1 MCCDVTPDCS
11 CPTQSITDVCD
22 DKQNELEG
30 ILALANEMYEY
41 GVSEEAGEKI
51 DGDMDQLKEG
61 WVRLCEK
68 LESVNVEVDQVVRW
82 WREYHEVRV
91 WLRQCVLGTPLYHN
105 AGNFCE
111 SLKIEIFAEKIM
123 HVTVPSIYKH
133 RAT

>member
-1 MCCDVTPDCS
+1 
-11 CPTQSITDVCD
+11 
-22 DKQNELEG
+22 
-30 ILALANEMYEY
+30 MYEY